1 MFQRKDSILS
11 KGRPELYPWSLLV
24 EVGDFFIISESLK
37 PYSYVSAYVSQRN
50 HRLDGEMIYSCKKI
64 PGGTYV
70 SLAYYEGWDP
80 GTLEEFGEDVW
91 VGKAGGGGPAP
102 KGIVEVVEEK
112 RQMRAAAERERKAA
126 EARDT
131 QEKRIARLS
140 RQHKIENLPWW
151 WENGKP
157 VLNSR
162 VMTHA
167 DTEKYVL
174 GRKTVPGPNEPYPAH
189 YRLDENFVRHAEED
203 EDSGEYFEEPEDD
216 D

>member
-11 KGRPELYPWSLLV
+11 KGRPELYPWSSLT

-37 PYSYVSAYVSQRN
+37 PYNYVSAYVSQRN

-70 SLAYYEGWDP
+70 SLAYYDGWDP

-102 KGIVEVVEEK
+102 KGIVEIAEEK
-112 RQMRAAAERERKAA
+112 RGIRAAAVERE
-126 EARDT
+126 T

-162 VMTHA
+162 VMSHA